1 LFYSCADSER
11 DIEFKYGVKRPLQFT
26 EGEAQGRLNM
36 ELDPPSDAQRILEQA
51 TLLDS
56 SEGVRGRYHGILM
69 GLQGPLRRQRFDLDK
84 KIVTIGRDMN
94 ADILINDR
102 KTARRHANVIYTNF
116 ERKDEMPQM
125 RLYDCG
131 ITSGTFVNGQQVPNE
146 GILLHDKDRVQIGRS
161 VFAFF
166 LLDSEESTLDRKLE
180 EMATRDTVTGLLNRR
195 LFRETMD
202 REIARAAR
210 HDRSLSL
217 LLIDLDANSMQ
228 LANAQGRDIQEE
240 VLRQLGEFLENF
252 LRPADEASRNEDD
265 TIYVLL
271 PETDRTGAEAT
282 ALRIC
287 LNLEKYV
294 FHFGNDSFSLKLNIG
309 VTVWDR
315 SVDLD
320 SFLNHAEIALRR
332 ARQNAPNGIA
342 IADPDTTES
351 SL

>member
-1 LFYSCADSER
+1 
-11 DIEFKYGVKRPLQFT
+11 
-26 EGEAQGRLNM
+26 M
-36 ELDPPSDAQRILEQA
+36 ELKPPTDSQRILEQA
-51 TLLDS
+51 ALQDAG
-56 SEGVRGRYHGILM
+56 EGTRGRFHGILM
-69 GLQGPLRRQRFDLDK
+69 GLQGPLRRQRFNLDK

-94 ADILINDR
+94 ADILINDS
-102 KTARRHANVIYTNF
+102 KTARRHASVIYTNF

-146 GILLHDKDRVQIGRS
+146 GSLLHDKDRVQIGKS

-180 EMATRDTVTGLLNRR
+180 EMATRDTLTGLLNRR
-195 LFRETMD
+195 LFRETVD

-210 HDRSLSL
+210 HDRPLSL
-217 LLIDLDANSMQ
+217 LLVDIDADSVL

-265 TIYVLL
+265 TISVLL
-271 PETDRTGAEAT
+271 PETDGAGAEAT
-282 ALRIC
+282 ALRVC
-287 LNLEKYV
+287 LNLEKHA
-294 FHFGNDSFSLKLNIG
+294 FRFGNDSFSLKLNIG

-320 SFLNHAEIALRR
+320 TFLSQAEVALKR

-342 IADPDTTES
+342 IWGHEPEHP
-351 SL
+351 